1 MPRITISI
9 PADLRDRL
17 RHPAVKKA
25 LNISRV
31 CQDALSRQVRRLLEL
46 PVEIQRMESLL
57 DRLRQDRDSGRDRW
71 FTLGAAAGRDW
82 VEHEASHAAL
92 QKLGEADPADRI
104 RLLLQDPPVG
114 LQDQLTAHQVE
125 ADFSEQSFTE
135 GWAHVIGLLW
145 QVIKRN
151 L

>member
-17 RHPAVKKA
+17 KHPAVKKA

-31 CQDALSRQVRRLLEL
+31 CQEALSRQVQRLLEL

-57 DRLRQDRDSGRDRW
+57 DRLRQDRDSGHDRW
-71 FTLGAAAGRDW
+71 FSDGAAAGRDW
-82 VEHEASHAAL
+82 VEHEASHPIL
-92 QKLGEADPADRI
+92 QKLGEADPADRV
-104 RLLLQDPPVG
+104 RLWLLDPPVS
-114 LQDQLTAHQVE
+114 LLNQLKSLQVE
-125 ADFSEQSFTE
+125 ADFSEQSFID